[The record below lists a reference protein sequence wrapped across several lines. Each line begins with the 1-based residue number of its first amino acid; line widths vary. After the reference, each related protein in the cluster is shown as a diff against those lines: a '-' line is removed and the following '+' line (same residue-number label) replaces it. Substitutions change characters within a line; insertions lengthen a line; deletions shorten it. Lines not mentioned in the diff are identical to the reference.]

1 MDENVRM
8 GCDTSRFWQQL
19 GGIHTAMINEGQSVG
34 LAAYIQRLADAL
46 NAGTLK
52 VTVEPK
58 VPAVTKGDY
67 VCVSELRLSGDL
79 DALRSAPQTGVVDGV
94 FVGGGHGQVV

>member
-1 MDENVRM
+1 MDDEITRI
-8 GCDTSRFWQQL
+8 GCNTSNFWKHV
-19 GGIHTAMINEGQSVG
+19 GKIHTDMLNEGLSVG

-58 VPAVTKGDY
+58 VPAVATGDY

-94 FVGGGHGQVV
+94 FVGGGHG